1 VAQGYPPRRS
11 AGPPAGGRHGQ
22 PAEPGRRGRAGR
34 DSRARPERWA
44 DLDAFD
50 DGLDEDLPPWA
61 GLGIHP
67 TGPGGKQIRPPR
79 DPDPGARARV
89 AAPDQ
94 DWRDG
99 GEDRS
104 QDGQD
109 WPRDEGNWPQDRDDW
124 PRDDDDWPRDD
135 RASASRGRRAAARAR
150 KSRRRLLAVG
160 GAVVAAVAIAAAV
173 LWATKM
179 WPFQSKPAVAAAP
192 PLVTTFQPG
201 EFRSVP
207 NACDAVSPALI
218 SQYLPG
224 KVAQVSQA
232 LGSTTQSQCT
242 WTLDHRPD
250 FRVLMVSSQA
260 YAPSL
265 LASGDGS
272 ATSNATDAYGQLL
285 QGLRDPPKS
294 SHQPAA
300 QLGVAVGLG
309 RYAFT
314 ALQSFRVVGAPTD
327 KVTVVVRDRNV
338 LIDVTMQAQQH
349 GDGFQPVPVATLSAA
364 ALAVA
369 HDVLAGLH

>member
-11 AGPPAGGRHGQ
+11 AGLPAGGRHGQ
-22 PAEPGRRGRAGR
+22 PAEPARRGRVDR
-34 DSRARPERWA
+34 DSRARPERWE

-50 DGLDEDLPPWA
+50 DRLDEDLPPWA
-61 GLGIHP
+61 GPGIHP
-67 TGPGGKQIRPPR
+67 TGPGGKQLRPPR
-79 DPDPGARARV
+79 DPDPGTRARV
-89 AAPDQ
+89 PAPDQ
-94 DWRDG
+94 DRRDS
-99 GEDRS
+99 GEDWP
-104 QDGQD
+104 QDGD
-109 WPRDEGNWPQDRDDW
+109 DRPRDEDDW
-124 PRDDDDWPRDD
+124 PRDH
-135 RASASRGRRAAARAR
+135 RAGASRGRRAAARAR
-150 KSRRRLLAVG
+150 KSRRRLLTVG
-160 GAVVAAVAIAAAV
+160 GAVVAVAAIAVAA
-173 LWATKM
+173 LWATNT
-179 WPFQSKPAVAAAP
+179 WPFPAKSVAVVGP

-272 ATSNATDAYGQLL
+272 ATASATDAYEQLL
-285 QGLRDPPKS
+285 QGLRNPPKS
-294 SHQPAA
+294 SHQPRA
-300 QLGVAVGLG
+300 QLGAAVGLG

-338 LIDVTMQAQQH
+338 LINVTMQAQQH
-349 GDGFQPVPVATLSAA
+349 GNGFQPVPVATLRAA
-364 ALAVA
+364 ALAAV
-369 HDVLAGLH
+369 HEVLAGLH